1 MITSRRSG
9 LKLAKCLVLPMM
21 RNQAMKSWHSAEQ
34 WMLGSVVPALMAA
47 ACIWL
52 LLGPIPMA
60 IAYFT
65 ATALLIALLLVSLI
79 MTRLIWNT
87 RRQLAAA
94 LQGRARAEQA
104 ERELR
109 LAVNTIPALVWSAT
123 PNGSRDFHSQRW
135 LEFTGL
141 GADEADSEG
150 WIAALHPQD
159 SAAVVEKWRLICR
172 SIIDGHGGRLS
183 VSGNVGPGATFQ
195 FTLPLPR
202 EDNPP

>member
-1 MITSRRSG
+1 MITWRRSG
-9 LKLAKCLVLPMM
+9 LKLAKCLVLPIM
-21 RNQAMKSWHSAEQ
+21 RNQATKSWHPAEQ

-52 LLGPIPMA
+52 LLGSIPMA
-60 IAYFT
+60 FAYLT

-79 MTRLIWNT
+79 MTRLVWST

-109 LAVNTIPALVWSAT
+109 LAVNAIPALVWSAT
-123 PNGSRDFHSQRW
+123 PDGSRDFHSQRW

-141 GADEADSEG
+141 GADEADGEG

-159 SAAVVEKWRLICR
+159 RAAVVDKWRLICR
-172 SIIDGHGGRLS
+172 SIIDSHGGRLS
-183 VSGNVGPGATFQ
+183 VSGNVGPGATVSVQ
-195 FTLPLPR
+195 LAAASR
-202 EDNPP
+202 G